1 MICNETERIQITTE
15 ESENNCVKTLGQ
27 SPASETRDINQ
38 LFVPESLFRAN
49 LESYT
54 CGVKWSPL
62 GRCAVATERRVHV
75 FNDVLAGETS
85 SISIKHAEV
94 VFILKARPKEK
105 YFNGWDFICP

>member
-1 MICNETERIQITTE
+1 MRKMICNEQETIHITAD
-15 ESENNCVKTLGQ
+15 ESEINHIGQ
-27 SPASETRDINQ
+27 SPASETREIDQ

-49 LESYT
+49 LDSYS

-75 FNDVLAGETS
+75 FNDILAGETS

-94 VFILKARPKEK
+94 SHHFP
-105 YFNGWDFICP
+105 D